1 MPKRETYVAFAL
13 TESGDSGKLL
23 LRVTVYQWENIFMDQ
38 QHLEWLVRTSVLMAI
53 RQQAG
58 TRYVPVG
65 ISNRHVHLS
74 KQDLETLFGPGYQL
88 TPIKPLSQPEQ
99 FASKETVTVVGPKGK
114 IEKMRVLGPVRGQTQ
129 IEISITDSFALGVK
143 PSIRM
148 SGKLADTPGARI
160 IGPFGEVTVPEGVI
174 VAARHLHMSA
184 HEAEVYG
191 LQNGQ
196 NVSLRVPG
204 ERALVFENV
213 VVRCGDG
220 HELEVHIDV
229 DEANAA
235 KLKNNDILEVI
246 V

>member
-1 MPKRETYVAFAL
+1 MGEVC
-13 TESGDSGKLL
+13 
-23 LRVTVYQWENIFMDQ
+23 MDQ
-38 QHLEWLVRTSVLMAI
+38 QHLEWLVRTSVLMAV
-53 RQQAG
+53 RQETG
-58 TRYVPVG
+58 MRYAPVG

-74 KQDLETLFGPGYQL
+74 EKDLAALFGPGYQL

-129 IEISITDSFALGVK
+129 IEISITDSFTLGVT

-148 SGKLADTPGARI
+148 SGKLADTPGAKI
-160 IGPFGEVTVPEGVI
+160 IGPAGEITVNEGVI

-184 HEAEVYG
+184 RQAEVYG

-196 NVSLRVPG
+196 TVGLRVPG
-204 ERALVFENV
+204 ERALVFEHV

-220 HELEVHIDV
+220 HELEVHLDV

-235 KLKNNDILEVI
+235 KLKNNDILEII